1 MGTLMDNQ
9 EDAPAKNHRCSPDPL
24 GEKKEHNMEDNNEI
38 ELSHAQKG
46 FLKIISFSV
55 AFFYW
60 LNLFGFL
67 DLFFG
72 IVFPNLG
79 RSDFGHYLEF
89 AIILAIMASV
99 GENLRKKR
107 VSLFLGFTLLLF
119 VVNVY
124 SIWRNWF
131 YR

>member
-1 MGTLMDNQ
+1 
-9 EDAPAKNHRCSPDPL
+9 
-24 GEKKEHNMEDNNEI
+24 MEDNNEI
-38 ELSHAQKG
+38 ELSHGQKV
-46 FLKIISFSV
+46 FLKVISPFI

-79 RSDFGHYLEF
+79 RSDFGHYFKF

-99 GENLRKKR
+99 GENLRKKSA
-107 VSLFLGFTLLLF
+107 SLFFGFTLLLF
-119 VVNVY
+119 VINVY
-124 SIWRNWF
+124 AIWRNWF
-131 YR
+131 YH